1 MTPQPQPQPASIRR
15 PLIIDKPQEVRAAL
29 SAIEGLTR
37 EILLAAA
44 EEGER
49 GRQNCTEN
57 HPITA
62 PGTMAYYD
70 AVRALRDQLLP
81 RWTKVCDRGSE
92 LTISPSGKNAIVV
105 ASGDENVGSLK
116 RDPRTRRKKGNS
128 TRRAARGNLLA
139 WQPDLFDLLTDA
151 DLAAVI
157 ERQREEASRVTHILL
172 VHRTEEKLIVE
183 LSVVF
188 GFDEDGHAAEWA
200 QRIIV
205 GELPLDRTGVAEPK
219 PEPVEPTPDFD
230 IVVTRRTG

>member
-1 MTPQPQPQPASIRR
+1 MKPQPQPEQEPIRR
-15 PLIIDKPQEVRAAL
+15 PLIIDKPHDVEVAL

-37 EILLAAA
+37 EILLAAV

-70 AVRALRDQLLP
+70 TVRALRDQLLP
-81 RWTKVCDRGSE
+81 QWTKKCDRGSE
-92 LTISPSGKNAIVV
+92 LTISPGGKNAIVV
-105 ASGDENVGSLK
+105 ASGDENVGSLTC
-116 RDPRTRRKKGNS
+116 DPRTRRKKGNS
-128 TRRAARGNLLA
+128 TRRAANVNLLA

-151 DLAAVI
+151 DLSAVI
-157 ERQREEASRVTHILL
+157 ERRREDASRVTHILL
-172 VHRTEEKLIVE
+172 VHRTEAKLIVE

-205 GELPLDRTGVAEPK
+205 GELSLDESGEAAPK
-219 PEPVEPTPDFD
+219 AEPVEPAPDFE
-230 IVVTRRTG
+230 VMVTRRTA